1 MCRLIVNY
9 FAKATY
15 SLLKGEFM
23 PPKTKKK
30 IKVAAAR
37 KTPRP
42 EIQSFVCSVDN
53 EIDSLNK
60 KCKASRSTPL
70 GRPSNLGR
78 QWFGCEC
85 GMTFTAKVA

>member
-1 MCRLIVNY
+1 
-9 FAKATY
+9 
-15 SLLKGEFM
+15 M

-30 IKVAAAR
+30 VKVAAAR

-60 KCKASRSTPL
+60 KCKASRATLL
-70 GRPSNLGR
+70 GRPSNLAHSHRLGR